1 MTSGLSLN
9 LQLMQD
15 LTSTLN
21 SKSNQ
26 TQNSKPDVYA
36 KEGESR
42 YIEEMDYDGDGV
54 VTMDEY
60 QKYLEENSVST
71 TQQAQNI
78 QSMGDSMVNRQVAE
92 QAEQTETQEKKFDY
106 NEYMQY
112 CEANAVSQPS
122 TYAAIKPENIETNEA
137 GLIIH
142 NFGKALNSYSKSN
155 LNYATSKFE
164 MNA

>member
-1 MTSGLSLN
+1 MTDGLSLN

-15 LTSTLN
+15 LTSTLS
-21 SKSNQ
+21 SKGNQ
-26 TQNSKPDVYA
+26 TQNSKPEVYA
-36 KEGESR
+36 KEGEAR
-42 YIEEMDYDGDGV
+42 YVEEMDYDGDGV

-71 TQQAQNI
+71 TQQAQNV

-92 QAEQTETQEKKFDY
+92 QAESAETQEKKFDY

-122 TYAAIKPENIETNEA
+122 THAAIKPENIETNEA

-142 NFGKALNSYSKSN
+142 NFGKALNSYSRSSMSIPEPKI
-155 LNYATSKFE
+155 E
-164 MNA
+164 RNA

>member
-1 MTSGLSLN
+1 MTNGLSLN
-9 LQLMQD
+9 LQLMQN
-15 LTSTLN
+15 LTTSSNLN
-21 SKSNQ
+21 GNQ
-26 TQNSKPDVYA
+26 AQNNKPAVYA
-36 KEGESR
+36 KEGEPR
-42 YIEEMDYDGDGV
+42 YDEAMDLDGDGI

-71 TQQAQNI
+71 TEQAQNV

-92 QAEQTETQEKKFDY
+92 QAEQTKPQEQKFDY

-122 TYAAIKPENIETNEA
+122 TQAAIKPENIETNEA

-142 NFGKALNSYSKSN
+142 NFGKALNSYSRNN
-155 LNYATSKFE
+155 LNFATTKIE
-164 MNA
+164 VNA